1 MEVAEKVESAGEF
14 AAKVDVEKAK
24 ATVENDAAQIEAE
37 SARLSPRRSPQKQV
51 SVQANL
57 DAES

>member
-1 MEVAEKVESAGEF
+1 MSSSPRAEVKSVEVAEKVESAGEF

-37 SARLSPRRSPQKQV
+37 KCAV
-51 SVQANL
+51 I
-57 DAES
+57 AEEI